1 MLVPMRAI
9 PIRVNRQIGMVVFAT
24 ISVFLAAGCAS
35 IDFDYPKIESHALGD
50 TDQTSLGRT
59 FSRVNELNPEDESGF
74 YLLPDGIDALAMRLR
89 LIKEAERTVDVQVYL
104 LKPDIVGKIMLYRL
118 VEAADRGVRVR
129 LLLDDILT
137 SGHDAGLAGLTSH
150 PNFEIRIYNP
160 FYRGFAGRTRSVLT
174 NFGRVNRRMHNKNF
188 VVDNQVAIVGGRN
201 IADEY
206 FDASKDARFSDLD
219 VLGVGPVVTD
229 VSAMFDM
236 YWNHETA
243 VPVPAFA
250 EMPEDPAA
258 ELDRIRLDLARSRE
272 EALGSR
278 YADALG
284 EQVSDYIELDLSK
297 LSWGPYELVY
307 DSPDKGVTSRKDA
320 AETIRTP
327 LAKTIESAQHELIV
341 ASPYFV
347 PRKSGIERFDELQ
360 REGVQVTIITNSL
373 ASQDQVLVHGGYSA
387 SRKKLLK
394 SGVRLHEIRPDADQ
408 TGAEYVDPGET
419 LITMHTKAFMVD
431 REKLFIGSFNF
442 DPRSAYLNT
451 ESGLILDSKELAEE
465 FAAAVDT
472 ALNRRTYEV
481 FLDEKGSL
489 GWRWEW
495 DGESE
500 SWDKEPQTHWTRR
513 FSAGFA
519 RMLPIRGSL

>member
-1 MLVPMRAI
+1 MKINTGFGVI
-9 PIRVNRQIGMVVFAT
+9 FIAT
-24 ISVFLAAGCAS
+24 VSVFLGAGCAS
-35 IDFDYPKIESHALGD
+35 IDFDYPKKESRALVD
-50 TDQTSLGRT
+50 TDPTSLGRIFGRAVDLKPT
-59 FSRVNELNPEDESGF
+59 GESGF
-74 YLLPDGIDALAMRLR
+74 YLLPDGIDALAMRLQ
-89 LIKEAERTVDVQVYL
+89 LIKEAERSVDVQVYL
-104 LKPDIVGKIMLYRL
+104 LKPDIVGNIMLYRL
-118 VEAADRGVRVR
+118 LEAADRGVRVR

-137 SGHDAGLAGLTSH
+137 
-150 PNFEIRIYNP
+150 NP

-307 DSPDKGVTSRKDA
+307 DSPDKGVISRKDA

-347 PRKSGIERFDELQ
+347 PRKSGTERFDELQ
-360 REGVQVTIITNSL
+360 REGVQVTVITNSL

-394 SGVRLHEIRPDADQ
+394 SGVRL
-408 TGAEYVDPGET
+408 AEYVDPGET

-465 FAAAVDT
+465 FATAVET

-481 FLDEKGSL
+481 FLDENGGL

-495 DGESE
+495 EDEAE
-500 SWDKEPQTHWTRR
+500 VWDKEPQTRWTRR